1 MDTSSKSCRAKLN
14 GEPIRVGTL
23 RYMAPEVMSNRLDS
37 NAPFSSFLLA
47 DVYALALVAWE
58 MLQRTRLPPARGT
71 RIAGCTATAASGEN
85 LRTSD
90 IESKEYSASASA
102 TSETAAAA
110 ATASPST
117 ELDPPYLEPY
127 FDVLPACSAEQ
138 PDALDVMLEHV
149 VERSHRPPLE
159 HLVGRS
165 PVRPLLL
172 PMNYSTW
179 MLLHSAVH
187 MLLLTRA

>member
-23 RYMAPEVMSNRLDS
+23 RYMAPEVMSNQLDS
-37 NAPFSSFLLA
+37 SAPFSSFLSA
-47 DVYALALVAWE
+47 DVYALALIAWE

-71 RIAGCTATAASGEN
+71 PIARCTAAAN
-85 LRTSD
+85 VHTSD

-102 TSETAAAA
+102 RASATSETAE
-110 ATASPST
+110 ATASPSA

-138 PDALDVMLEHV
+138 PDALDVIVEHV
-149 VERSHRPPLE
+149 VERRHRPPME
-159 HLVGRS
+159 HLLGRS
-165 PVRPLLL
+165 PVRPLLYL
-172 PMNYSTW
+172 RVYY
-179 MLLHSAVH
+179 
-187 MLLLTRA
+187 